1 MQIIKNE
8 MKNKNTDQKMCGTI
22 VAMSMTEAGR
32 APFPN
37 LCNLSCEF
45 GDKSAPED
53 IPLKDRAP

>member
-1 MQIIKNE
+1 

-22 VAMSMTEAGR
+22 VAISMIEAGR

-45 GDKSAPED
+45 DDKSAPED

>member
-1 MQIIKNE
+1 

-32 APFPN
+32 ATFPN